1 MKKTTKAVVTG
12 TTALALVGG
21 GLAYASAAWRIGED
35 GDRATVV
42 RVVDGDTF
50 VASLDGKETTV
61 RLLNVD
67 TPETK
72 KPEHPAECFGPDAS
86 AKLEGLLRRG
96 DTVRMTYDVERR
108 DKYQRTLAA
117 VYKDKTFVNAELA
130 REGLGTAVL
139 FEPNRKHYQEVV
151 DAEAE
156 AREAGRGMFS
166 AEAQQQAA
174 DGAACAYPALVA
186 EPARQA
192 EEALAAA
199 ESSGAEGAASAERAL
214 TGVAAALAAVQA
226 AQRIVD
232 AGGDGARAIMHRAD
246 AGATSQRLGV
256 LESKLGG
263 ARKELESTIKADAE
277 ATQRAKERQAA
288 EAKAAKQR
296 AEEARAQAEREA
308 EAARKAEAK
317 AAADK
322 AKSKAKETAEKAKRD
337 AAQRAAAKAAAQ
349 EKATDRAA
357 ADRRAAAKKAA
368 AQAEAK
374 QRAAQAAKAA
384 KAAIQKTQQRAE
396 KKRKKRNHGHGGGS
410 SSNPYPGYTGPRCY
424 APGGK
429 SWRPC

>member
-1 MKKTTKAVVTG
+1 MKTTTKAVVTG
-12 TTALALVGG
+12 ATALALVGG

-72 KPEHPAECFGPDAS
+72 KPEHPVECFGPEAS

-156 AREAGRGMFS
+156 ARKAGRGMFS

-214 TGVAAALAAVQA
+214 TGVVAALAAVQA

-246 AGATSQRLGV
+246 AGASSQRLGG

-263 ARKELESTIKADAE
+263 ARKGLESTIKADAE
-277 ATQRAKERQAA
+277 ASQRVKERQAA
-288 EAKAAKQR
+288 EAMAAKQR

-308 EAARKAEAK
+308 EAARKA
-317 AAADK
+317 AAGK
-322 AKSKAKETAEKAKRD
+322 AKSKAKEAAEKAKRD
-337 AAQRAAAKAAAQ
+337 AAERAAAKAAAQ
-349 EKATDRAA
+349 EKAADRAA

-374 QRAAQAAKAA
+374 QRAAKAA
-384 KAAIQKTQQRAE
+384 KQKAQQRAE